1 MILKKSVIY
10 EDIFYCIGRNKQT
23 LDTFEP
29 LERRQ
34 TMEKILKAR

>member
-1 MILKKSVIY
+1 MKTSFTVLVEIN
-10 EDIFYCIGRNKQT
+10 RT

-34 TMEKILKAR
+34 TMEKILRLNKC